1 MSGVTF
7 TIRAAAEDD
16 VAAACVLVRRAI
28 SDLCM
33 ADHHNM
39 PAIVEGLLINKT
51 PENMRSWIITPGS
64 FVFVAE
70 AGPVLAGVG
79 GLTGDGEITLLYVA
93 PEFRFQG
100 VSKALLAAC
109 EERARAMRLP
119 RLRLTT
125 SFTARQ
131 FFLDRG
137 YEVEEEEGDIFGSA
151 DGCELR
157 KEL

>member
-1 MSGVTF
+1 MMIV
-7 TIRAAAEDD
+7 RQAQPQDAEAALA
-16 VAAACVLVRRAI
+16 LVRRSI
-28 SDLCM
+28 IDLCRE
-33 ADHHNM
+33 DHLGD
-39 PAIVEGLLINKT
+39 ALTLEGWLANKT
-51 PENMRSWIITPGS
+51 LANMQAWITKLGS
-64 FVFVAE
+64 VVVLAE
-70 AGPVLAGVG
+70 REQRLAGVAG
-79 GLTGDGEITLLYVA
+79 FTAAGDLILLYVA
-93 PEFRFQG
+93 PEDRFQG
-100 VSKALLAAC
+100 VSKALLADC
-109 EERARAMRLP
+109 ETRAKAMRLP